1 MNIFKD
7 FLEITTETKQ
17 SEEIEGSYSSIYPT
31 EIMNRTKC
39 LNAKQKNAGWEKT
52 FKLDTEPPILNMLMR
67 KNITGPSEIR
77 NLKNHKQ
84 DINQNDANIREK
96 ESWILITKRTERE
109 RECNYKLPN
118 EMT

>member
-1 MNIFKD
+1 
-7 FLEITTETKQ
+7 
-17 SEEIEGSYSSIYPT
+17 
-31 EIMNRTKC
+31 
-39 LNAKQKNAGWEKT
+39 
-52 FKLDTEPPILNMLMR
+52 MR

-109 RECNYKLPN
+109 RMQLQITERDDISSLFGIFCPQSETFPLEQHNQSGEKENSTRFRIISRSRRQTKNPR
-118 EMT
+118 TTRS